1 MEEKRDSCPCFC
13 WSAARAPAEWK
24 PVAGNGEASLV
35 LLVKFI
41 YLIHAG
47 DDFNNKKSAPS
58 YPSLSEY
65 WQFLFITGPL
75 SYSKTALVFWACV
88 FYLQFMKEEIN
99 LSESISLTVMKER
112 ILLLSHFSTRQ
123 EGLVVSIVEII
134 WHCKYFLEKEKLL
147 LWVSKWT
154 WVDYKYGNDCKCLA
168 WCTAQSI

>member
-1 MEEKRDSCPCFC
+1 
-13 WSAARAPAEWK
+13 
-24 PVAGNGEASLV
+24 
-35 LLVKFI
+35 
-41 YLIHAG
+41 
-47 DDFNNKKSAPS
+47 
-58 YPSLSEY
+58 
-65 WQFLFITGPL
+65 
-75 SYSKTALVFWACV
+75 
-88 FYLQFMKEEIN
+88 MKEEIN

-168 WCTAQSI
+168 